1 MKKSGTKEIEKQRLR
16 KIAKLPKKK
25 FPSANAKHMLVIKNF
40 VANPGSMGEAM
51 RKAGYSKVYAKK
63 PGELINTKSF
73 QQLLKEDLPDDLL
86 TSKHRELLNAEVK
99 VYRKGELETQRMD
112 TEAVAR
118 ALDMGYKLKGAYAPE
133 RQIVLNLYAGR
144 SDDDLKQEI
153 VRLEEELGL
162 NRDVPSEDDID
173 VINDGWSI
181 LGALQL
187 DFRIGE

>member
-1 MKKSGTKEIEKQRLR
+1 MKKSKEQKAKASEYAKQSR
-16 KIAKLPKKK
+16 KR
-25 FPSANAKHMLVIKNF
+25 FPTVRAKHRLIIRNF
-40 VANPGSMGEAM
+40 TENPSSMGAAI
-51 RKAGYSKVYAKK
+51 RKAGYSEHYAKK

-73 QQLLKEDLPDDLL
+73 QQLLKEALPDDLL

-153 VRLEEELGL
+153 IRLEEELGL
-162 NRDVPSEDDID
+162 HRDVDNKDDID
-173 VINDGWSI
+173 VIND
-181 LGALQL
+181 
-187 DFRIGE
+187 D

>member
-1 MKKSGTKEIEKQRLR
+1 MKKSGTKKVDPP
-16 KIAKLPKKK
+16 KVKKK
-25 FPSANAKHMLVIKNF
+25 YIKKGFPSVNVKHRLVLKNF
-40 VANPGSMGEAM
+40 VENPGSMGEAI
-51 RKAGYSKVYAKK
+51 RKAGYSEAYASQ
-63 PGELINTKSF
+63 PGELLSTKSF

-162 NRDVPSEDDID
+162 HRDLASEDDVDI
-173 VINDGWSI
+173 IND
-181 LGALQL
+181 
-187 DFRIGE
+187 D